1 MKNSFQKFMLMLLA
15 LFLVL
20 SPVSPVLAA
29 DEQEGPQ
36 PSLEKGD
43 KKEDIQPGRGNSTD
57 SSEKTHLER
66 DRSWDEVNREVPA
79 VKKHAPS
86 EREERSKWDIGSDI
100 TENMLNIISV
110 HGEKSNL
117 KTGITLASS
126 MAGIPVAFNQS
137 NMTDGQKA
145 GSDFALYSADVVSVG
160 IEWSERRKDLTN
172 NRGSVKT
179 LSGLS
184 KTKELLHKTSNLID
198 NTLSKGSSLLN
209 SAKSAGKDL
218 LKRSSLLS
226 GAKSVGKD
234 LLSKGSNLLSG
245 AKSVGKDLLS
255 KGSSLFNGAKSVGKD
270 LLSKGSS
277 LLSSAKSTGKDLLSK
292 GSSLL
297 SSAKST
303 GKDLLSKGSSLL
315 SSAKSIGKDLL
326 SKGSSLLSSAKSTGK
341 DLLSK
346 GSSLLSS
353 AKSTGKDL
361 LSKGSSLLSS
371 AKSTGKDLLS
381 KGSDLLSKGKTAVEN
396 SRFGPALSVA
406 KNVASKGLGVLSVA
420 GAIGDGFAA
429 VDSFSSGEIM
439 NGVGSTLG
447 AIGGLAGGAAVLF
460 PPAAGLALV
469 ATGASLAI
477 KHRDVIKEKGKK
489 AIKAVAN
496 GAKAAKD
503 TVVNGVKSLGKRDRK
518 SVV

>member
-1 MKNSFQKFMLMLLA
+1 VKKELIKEGRIIMKNSFQKFMLMLLA

-315 SSAKSIGKDLL
+315 SSAKS
-326 SKGSSLLSSAKSTGK
+326 TGK

-503 TVVNGVKSLGKRDRK
+503 TVVNGVKSLGK
-518 SVV
+518 SLGNLFS

>member
-1 MKNSFQKFMLMLLA
+1 MKKELIKEGRIIMKNSFQKFMLMLLA

-315 SSAKSIGKDLL
+315 SSAKS
-326 SKGSSLLSSAKSTGK
+326 
-341 DLLSK
+341 
-346 GSSLLSS
+346 
-353 AKSTGKDL
+353 TGKDL

-503 TVVNGVKSLGKRDRK
+503 TVVNGVKSLGK
-518 SVV
+518 SLGNLFS

>member
-361 LSKGSSLLSS
+361 LSKGS
-371 AKSTGKDLLS
+371 
-381 KGSDLLSKGKTAVEN
+381 DLLSKGKTAVEN